1 MALTLGQLETEV
13 VRLQGL
19 IDLLPTREDITTLTA
34 LINAR
39 HTTLMTT
46 LSDLESR
53 VQKLED
59 AFLAHV
65 GNTTL
70 HNPLG

>member
-1 MALTLGQLETEV
+1 MSLTLAQLETEV

-19 IDLLPTREDITTLTA
+19 VDLLPTREDMTALTA
-34 LINAR
+34 LITSR
-39 HTTLMTT
+39 HQTLITTLAN
-46 LSDLESR
+46 LESR

-59 AFLAHV
+59 AFLSHV

-70 HNPLG
+70 HNPIG